1 MGMVAV
7 VTVTVVLV
15 ALARVLPVVIISRK
29 PTHMMPTTTSTV
41 PYTRTLPTQFGCPH
55 SKLLQRNAT
64 NVRVK
69 ANEGWYTYNE
79 NWYTYNEKSP
89 DQLFYL
95 MKRKRKRPSGDIATR
110 SSSSKLCIVYIVEE
124 EEER

>member
-1 MGMVAV
+1 MVAV

-79 NWYTYNEKSP
+79 KSP

-110 SSSSKLCIVYIVEE
+110 SSSSKLCIYIVEE
-124 EEER
+124 EEEER

>member
-1 MGMVAV
+1 MVAV

-29 PTHMMPTTTSTV
+29 PTHMPTTTSTV

-79 NWYTYNEKSP
+79 KSP

-95 MKRKRKRPSGDIATR
+95 MKRKRTT
-110 SSSSKLCIVYIVEE
+110 EW
-124 EEER
+124 